1 MSQNIKTEGPTR
13 LFVRRIFETKFE
25 DLPAK
30 VVDQAK
36 NCVLDFLGVAMGGL
50 STEVG
55 QVVRQYAKLFVT
67 SDEATVLATGRKANS
82 LDAAFANGVV
92 AHVLELDDGNRF
104 AMGHP
109 GVVTIP
115 AALAMAE
122 KMHANGSQL
131 ILSIVCG
138 YETFGKL
145 GRAINPSHFSRGF
158 HTTGTLGTMAATVA
172 ASKILSLNEDQM
184 LSAFGIAGSLAAGI
198 SEFLSDGS
206 MTKQIHAGRAALNG
220 VFAAELALR
229 GFTGPAT
236 VLEGEHGFFK
246 ALSDKTNPEEVT
258 RSLGSNYE
266 ITNTYF
272 KRHASCRHSHPA
284 VDATLE
290 ILAREKFDPRTIDGL
305 TVKTY
310 SAAYDYT
317 NRKNVSTPLSAKMSM
332 PYCIAITMLHGKA
345 GPDEFTEKA
354 IKNEEVRGV
363 MDKVKMSVDDEL
375 DKLVPEK
382 RGAIVTINVGGKE
395 FSSRV
400 DLPKGE
406 PENPLTR
413 AEFEGKFAT
422 LASTSLSEKDIR
434 ATLTNIRELEHM
446 SDVRKVTGLL
456 SSQLN
461 AAMITGRPT

>member
-206 MTKQIHAGRAALNG
+206 MTKQINAGRAALNG

-363 MDKVKMSVDDEL
+363 KMSVDDEL